1 MADDCFIIKDTVWSL
16 SGNLNDVFLW
26 EDKMKK
32 ILYRGICVC
41 GLVSIMLCA
50 CGRQK
55 SGGDTEGE
63 TAKAAEEASKSQA
76 DQSSGQE
83 TYDLIPMVMIDG
95 KLYMDTGYEVSAKDR
110 DALTDGKIT
119 SEVDQSEQPKEDDQ
133 SNFGTG
139 YEYQYGISDG
149 LIEIHINDGWWVFAT
164 EEVLKSSAG
173 MVEYEDTANENGVSD
188 E

>member
-1 MADDCFIIKDTVWSL
+1 
-16 SGNLNDVFLW
+16 
-26 EDKMKK
+26 
-32 ILYRGICVC
+32 
-41 GLVSIMLCA
+41 
-50 CGRQK
+50 
-55 SGGDTEGE
+55 
-63 TAKAAEEASKSQA
+63 
-76 DQSSGQE
+76 
-83 TYDLIPMVMIDG
+83 
-95 KLYMDTGYEVSAKDR
+95 MDTGYEVSAKDR

-149 LIEIHINDGWWVFAT
+149 FIEIHINDGWWVFAT